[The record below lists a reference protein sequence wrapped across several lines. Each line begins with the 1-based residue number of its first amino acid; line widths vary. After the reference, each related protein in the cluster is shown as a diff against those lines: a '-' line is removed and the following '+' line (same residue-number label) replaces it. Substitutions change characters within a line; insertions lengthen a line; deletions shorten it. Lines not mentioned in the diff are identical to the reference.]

1 MLRFP
6 PVLLWSAGV
15 AGAVALFR
23 LIRRENRR
31 VNDELQSLRGVGIA
45 DSAERAGQPTLKRD
59 PQTGIY
65 RL

>member
-6 PVLLWSAGV
+6 PLLLWSAGV
-15 AGAVALFR
+15 AGAIALFR
-23 LIRRENRR
+23 LIRREHRR
-31 VNDELQSLRGVGIA
+31 VNDELQSLRGMGVA
-45 DSAERAGQPTLKRD
+45 DPAERVGHPTLKRD

>member
-6 PVLLWSAGV
+6 PVLLWSAGL

-23 LIRRENRR
+23 LIRREHRR
-31 VNDELQSLRGVGIA
+31 VNDELQSLRGASIA
-45 DSAERAGQPTLKRD
+45 DPSEPAGNPTLKRD